1 MKSDKRKYGFSLPE
15 IEPLQVIAMIILGIT
30 LCTVGIFGIWQV
42 TEGAKE
48 AEKEQIE
55 QAQTSSYSM
64 VLDEQDQTRSY
75 NITVED

>member
-15 IEPLQVIAMIILGIT
+15 IEPLQVIAMIIFGIT

-42 TEGAKE
+42 TAWAKE